1 MDSRQQRR
9 EGIEAAINFLNLI
22 LGFVITIKSLQY
34 VHLIKLR
41 GVLFYKILEDL
52 HTHLYHKG
60 EHRSGRTGSSRGRIR
75 TWEQQSSHFGTSQRL
90 GSSRVR
96 TSQQQKILGF
106 GTWEGPEGGEARSW

>member
-60 EHRSGRTGSSRGRIR
+60 EHRSLDEG
-75 TWEQQSSHFGTSQRL
+75 FG
-90 GSSRVR
+90 GKAY
-96 TSQQQKILGF
+96 KILG
-106 GTWEGPEGGEARSW
+106 PEDHQPKDSYENCQVCQA